1 MNIENMD
8 LVTQHIIMSKDLNA
22 HGNLFGG
29 VMLSWIDEACALYV
43 MEKISYTNIVT
54 VNMDDIF
61 FKNPGRNGDI
71 IQIYASIEKKG
82 SSSLTVRTTAI
93 AFNSVSK
100 EKKEIITCKVVFVC
114 LDENRKPFPFFQK
127 NKN

>member
-1 MNIENMD
+1 MNLENMD

-29 VMLSWIDEACALYV
+29 IMLAWVDEAAALYV

-54 VNMDDIF
+54 VNMDDIYF
-61 FKNPGRNGDI
+61 QNPGRNGDI

-93 AFNSVSK
+93 SFNSVSK
-100 EKKEIITCKVVFVC
+100 ERKEIISCKVVFVC
-114 LDENRKPFPFFQK
+114 LDENRKPFAFFRK
-127 NKN
+127 DRP